1 MKKRILKAVSLVFIS
16 IGVLLTL
23 NAGLPIIKYELF
35 SAPKLSRG
43 EFISPISKEQGQLS
57 SQTSGDLVRAS
68 NWFVGAP
75 ELPDVP
81 SKVKYYTVSI
91 LKLKIEDVTAE
102 IGGDDLS
109 KSLVHYKGTALPGKK
124 GNAVVFGHSTLP
136 QLFDS
141 KNYLTIFSYLPSLAK
156 GDKIFVNYDGIKYT
170 YQVYE
175 MFEVKPQNIEILE
188 QTFDDAYLT
197 LVTCVPPGTYLR
209 RLVVKSRL
217 VPLGKG

>member
-1 MKKRILKAVSLVFIS
+1 M
-16 IGVLLTL
+16 
-23 NAGLPIIKYELF
+23 
-35 SAPKLSRG
+35 
-43 EFISPISKEQGQLS
+43 
-57 SQTSGDLVRAS
+57 
-68 NWFVGAP
+68 
-75 ELPDVP
+75 
-81 SKVKYYTVSI
+81 
-91 LKLKIEDVTAE
+91 
-102 IGGDDLS
+102 
-109 KSLVHYKGTALPGKK
+109 PGKK